1 MSNALNVDANTV
13 FSPQLLGMFKNQL
26 EEIHILKE
34 LNQKKDMKIKELE
47 DLLNLED
54 FKIDC

>member
-1 MSNALNVDANTV
+1 MQHFANSSLLF
-13 FSPQLLGMFKNQL
+13 FSRQLLGMYKNQL

-47 DLLNLED
+47 DLLED
-54 FKIDC
+54 FKMVDC

>member
-1 MSNALNVDANTV
+1 MY
-13 FSPQLLGMFKNQL
+13 KNQL

-47 DLLNLED
+47 DLLED
-54 FKIDC
+54 FKMVDC